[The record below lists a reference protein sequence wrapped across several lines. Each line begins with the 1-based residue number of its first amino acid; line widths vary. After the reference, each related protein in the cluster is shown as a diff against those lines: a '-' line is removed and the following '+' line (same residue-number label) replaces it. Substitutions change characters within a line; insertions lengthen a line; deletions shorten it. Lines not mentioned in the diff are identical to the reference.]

1 MVEDLNG
8 ILCLLEDRHCGLL
21 LHLSTMASNQRTKAS
36 QFKLLKVKQVSGVNL
51 KYVLGGKIVT
61 ISSQLSL
68 LLLFPIFCFL
78 PFLRRVLLVVL
89 LSLFFHPSLKKLECG
104 WWATFVMKTQ
114 KHGQSSLSD
123 FGLYFLSFIFFFI
136 FFFFNID
143 CRSGGEE
150 IRDWVV
156 SFQQPTISPG
166 IEIGGWRLVQLMDP
180 F

>member
-136 FFFFNID
+136 FFSSIQ
-143 CRSGGEE
+143 
-150 IRDWVV
+150 IVV
-156 SFQQPTISPG
+156 VVEKRF
-166 IEIGGWRLVQLMDP
+166 EIGWYLFSSRPFLLGLKLVDGDQSS
-180 F
+180 